1 MQLAIDTMEGRG
13 VVKYPV
19 SFIALVGVDN
29 AGSYQLHLWGVGIVY
44 DRWCTTWSCIKEQS
58 LCSQQNYDWRTPL
71 YKCCCNNNP
80 ITSRSHLADESIHR
94 LVNRG
99 HVKTSAGLSQQCGP
113 HESVCIGLTASRV
126 RAFPSAILF
135 AGPGS
140 ISIHSIHTVHL
151 YFLAHV
157 VVELQGREGH
167 TRTHLWFGALDCRR
181 VMNFRSVK
189 LPDRTEQYHKH
200 LLINSGP

>member
-29 AGSYQLHLWGVGIVY
+29 ARSYQLHLWGVGIVY

-58 LCSQQNYDWRTPL
+58 LCSQQNCDWRTPL

-99 HVKTSAGLSQQCGP
+99 HVKTSAGLSHQCGP
-113 HESVCIGLTASRV
+113 VCVLDSQQVGSGPSQVPFSLQVHE
-126 RAFPSAILF
+126 AFPSI
-135 AGPGS
+135 PS
-140 ISIHSIHTVHL
+140 IQSSCTFWPTL
-151 YFLAHV
+151 
-157 VVELQGREGH
+157 
-167 TRTHLWFGALDCRR
+167 
-181 VMNFRSVK
+181 
-189 LPDRTEQYHKH
+189 
-200 LLINSGP
+200 